1 MDKKQL
7 MAAIVAKVGRERAI
21 ELVAQAY
28 NTELITT
35 WIARIEA
42 NKPLGGPQ
50 RRDHLAGALER
61 EQRALDLAQKQ
72 NPALESF
79 IARARARIDDYRAGR
94 AYLEYPQEP
103 RD

>member
-7 MAAIVAKVGRERAI
+7 MAAIVAKVGREGAI

-61 EQRALDLAQKQ
+61 VWEVCQLSD
-72 NPALESF
+72 
-79 IARARARIDDYRAGR
+79 
-94 AYLEYPQEP
+94 
-103 RD
+103 